1 LRSILYCRAN
11 AEDSRHKL
19 EDTLSG
25 PIPRFPCNGA
35 LDESLMRE
43 FTNLRDSSP
52 GMLRALALGIPAG
65 FLFDHLQTPIPWMIG
80 PMVAVASLNL
90 LGVRMHSPPYARQM
104 GQVILGSAVGLYFTP
119 SVVAALATNL
129 PAILSAT
136 IAVFLVGGLGALTLS
151 RASGVDGK
159 STFFASIPGGA
170 MAMAV
175 LADRYGAQIA
185 PVAVAHSLR
194 VSLVVII
201 VPFALTYGGFP
212 LVAAA
217 YRPNLPLDFSILI
230 PWLAMGW
237 LLGEIAEKF
246 RFHNGCLLVPIFL
259 GAALTMGGFQLS
271 AVPHWLIDFAQLMF
285 GLVLGARYERAFFI
299 RYKLFIPFALLNSCF
314 ILVTSAAAGAALA
327 WIFDLPVATM
337 ILATAPGGLA
347 EMTIT
352 AQALKISVPLV
363 VAFHLFRV
371 IVVNMGTQYFYTLT
385 ARLFERG

>member
-1 LRSILYCRAN
+1 MS
-11 AEDSRHKL
+11 
-19 EDTLSG
+19 
-25 PIPRFPCNGA
+25 
-35 LDESLMRE
+35 E
-43 FTNLRDSSP
+43 FANLREHLP
-52 GMLRALALGIPAG
+52 GMLRAVAVGIPAG
-65 FLFDHLQTPIPWMIG
+65 FLFDYLHTPIPWMIG
-80 PMVAVASLNL
+80 PMVAVAGLNL
-90 LGVRMHSPPYARQM
+90 LGVRMHSPPLARQM
-104 GQVILGSAVGLYFTP
+104 GQVILGSAVSLYFTP
-119 SVVAALATNL
+119 GVVATLGANL
-129 PAILSAT
+129 PAIVAAT
-136 IAVFLVGGLGALTLS
+136 IAVFAVGVLGALTLS
-151 RASGVDGK
+151 RTSGVDGK

-194 VSLVVII
+194 VSLVVIL
-201 VPFALTYGGFP
+201 VPFTLTYGGFP

-217 YRPNLPLDFSILI
+217 YRPNLPLDVLMLI
-230 PWLAMGW
+230 PWLAIGW
-237 LLGEIAEKF
+237 LLGEVSEKF

-259 GAALTMGGFQLS
+259 GAGLTMAGIRLS
-271 AVPHWLIDFAQLMF
+271 AVPHGLTDFAQLMF
-285 GLVLGARYERAFFI
+285 GLVLGARYERAFFT

-314 ILVTSAAAGAALA
+314 IMVVSAAAGAALA

-371 IVVNMGTQYFYTLT
+371 VVVNVGTQYFYILT
-385 ARLFERG
+385 ARLFERN

>member
-1 LRSILYCRAN
+1 MS
-11 AEDSRHKL
+11 
-19 EDTLSG
+19 
-25 PIPRFPCNGA
+25 
-35 LDESLMRE
+35 E
-43 FTNLRDSSP
+43 FTNMRDRLP

-65 FLFDHLQTPIPWMIG
+65 FLFDYLQTPIPWMIG

-119 SVVAALATNL
+119 SVVVALATNL
-129 PAILSAT
+129 PAIVAAT

-212 LVAAA
+212 LEAAA

-230 PWLAMGW
+230 PWLAIGW
-237 LLGEIAEKF
+237 LLGEISERF
-246 RFHNGCLLVPIFL
+246 RFHNGCLLLPIFL
-259 GAALTMGGFQLS
+259 GTGLTMGGFQLS

-285 GLVLGARYERAFFI
+285 GLVLGARYERAFFV

-314 ILVTSAAAGAALA
+314 ILIASAAAGAGLA
-327 WIFDLPVATM
+327 WIFGLPVATM

-371 IVVNMGTQYFYTLT
+371 VVVNMGTQYFYTLT

>member
-1 LRSILYCRAN
+1 MS
-11 AEDSRHKL
+11 
-19 EDTLSG
+19 
-25 PIPRFPCNGA
+25 
-35 LDESLMRE
+35 E
-43 FTNLRDSSP
+43 FTNLRKSLP
-52 GMLRALALGIPAG
+52 GMLRAIAVGVPAG
-65 FLFDHLQTPIPWMIG
+65 FLFDYLQTPIPWMIG

-90 LGVRMHSPPYARQM
+90 LGVRMQSPPYARQM

-119 SVVAALATNL
+119 SVVAALAANL
-129 PAILSAT
+129 PAIFAAT
-136 IAVFLVGGLGALTLS
+136 FAVFLVGGLGALTLS

-212 LVAAA
+212 LEAAA

-230 PWLAMGW
+230 PWLAIGW
-237 LLGEIAEKF
+237 LLGEISEKF

-259 GAALTMGGFQLS
+259 GAGLTMGGIQLS
-271 AVPHWLIDFAQLMF
+271 AVPHWLTDFAQLMF

-327 WIFDLPVATM
+327 WLFSLPVATM

-352 AQALKISVPLV
+352 AQALQISVPLV

-371 IVVNMGTQYFYTLT
+371 VVVNMGTQYFYTLT
-385 ARLFERG
+385 AWMFELKSEPTDRIKF

>member
-1 LRSILYCRAN
+1 MS
-11 AEDSRHKL
+11 
-19 EDTLSG
+19 
-25 PIPRFPCNGA
+25 
-35 LDESLMRE
+35 E
-43 FTNLRDSSP
+43 FTILRDSLP
-52 GMLRALALGIPAG
+52 GMLRALAVGIPAG
-65 FLFDHLQTPIPWMIG
+65 FIFDRLQAPIPWMIG
-80 PMVAVASLNL
+80 PMIAVATLNL
-90 LGVRMHSPPYARQM
+90 LGMRMHSPPYARQM

-119 SVVAALATNL
+119 SVVAALAGNL
-129 PAILSAT
+129 PAIIAAT

-185 PVAVAHSLR
+185 PVALAHSLR

-201 VPFALTYGGFP
+201 VPLALTYGGFP

-217 YRPNLPLDFSILI
+217 YRPDLPLDFSILT
-230 PWLAMGW
+230 PWLAIGW
-237 LLGEIAEKF
+237 LLGEISEKLHF
-246 RFHNGCLLVPIFL
+246 QNGCLLVPIFL
-259 GAALTMGGFQLS
+259 GAALTMSGIQLS
-271 AVPHWLIDFAQLMF
+271 AVPHWLTDFAQLMF
-285 GLVLGARYERAFFI
+285 GVVLGARYERAFFI

-314 ILVTSAAAGAALA
+314 ILVTSALAGAALA
-327 WIFDLPVATM
+327 WLFDLPVATM

-385 ARLFERG
+385 ARLFERD

>member
-1 LRSILYCRAN
+1 MS
-11 AEDSRHKL
+11 
-19 EDTLSG
+19 
-25 PIPRFPCNGA
+25 
-35 LDESLMRE
+35 E
-43 FTNLRDSSP
+43 FTNLRESLP
-52 GMLRALALGIPAG
+52 GMLRALAVGIPAG
-65 FLFDHLQTPIPWMIG
+65 FLFDRLQTPIPWMIG
-80 PMVAVASLNL
+80 PMMAVATLNL
-90 LGVRMHSPPYARQM
+90 LGVRMHSPPYARQL

-119 SVVAALATNL
+119 SVVAALAANL
-129 PAILSAT
+129 PAIVAAT

-212 LVAAA
+212 LVASA

-230 PWLAMGW
+230 PWLAIGW
-237 LLGEIAEKF
+237 LLGEISEKF

-259 GAALTMGGFQLS
+259 GAGLTLSGIQLS

-285 GLVLGARYERAFFI
+285 GLVLGARYERAFFV

-314 ILVTSAAAGAALA
+314 ILVASVVAGAALA
-327 WIFDLPVATM
+327 WAFELPVATM

-352 AQALKISVPLV
+352 AQALQISVPLV

-371 IVVNMGTQYFYTLT
+371 VVVNIGTQYIFAL
-385 ARLFERG
+385 AVRLLDLRVERD